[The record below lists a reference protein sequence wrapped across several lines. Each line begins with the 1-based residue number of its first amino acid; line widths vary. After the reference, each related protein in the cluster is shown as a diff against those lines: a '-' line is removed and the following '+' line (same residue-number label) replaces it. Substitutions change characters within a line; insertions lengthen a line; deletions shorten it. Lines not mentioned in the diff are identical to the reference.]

1 MLYTIAVKLTDADT
15 SETYTEFKQ
24 AVYDNFVSSDFNN
37 VIDKASEL
45 VDFVK
50 KHYDTVETYELSMYI
65 LNDEG
70 VAIY

>member
-1 MLYTIAVKLTDADT
+1 M
-15 SETYTEFKQ
+15 
-24 AVYDNFVSSDFNN
+24 YDNFVSSDFNN

-50 KHYDTVETYELSMYI
+50 KHYDTVETYEMTMYI

>member
-1 MLYTIAVKLTDADT
+1 MLYTIIVKLTDADT
-15 SETYTEFKQ
+15 SETYTEFQQ

-50 KHYDTVETYELSMYI
+50 KHYDTVETYEISMYI

>member
-1 MLYTIAVKLTDADT
+1 MLYTIIVKLTDADT
-15 SETYTEFKQ
+15 SETYTEFQQ

>member
-1 MLYTIAVKLTDADT
+1 MLYTIIVKLTDADT

-24 AVYDNFVSSDFNN
+24 AVYDSYFEAV
-37 VIDKASEL
+37 VEKAEDL
-45 VDFVK
+45 VNYVK

>member
-1 MLYTIAVKLTDADT
+1 MLYTITVKLTDADT

-24 AVYDNFVSSDFNN
+24 AMYDNFVSSDFNN

-50 KHYDTVETYELSMYI
+50 KHYDTVETYEMTMYI

>member
-1 MLYTIAVKLTDADT
+1 MLYTIIVKLTDADT

-24 AVYDNFVSSDFNN
+24 AMYDNFVSSDFNN